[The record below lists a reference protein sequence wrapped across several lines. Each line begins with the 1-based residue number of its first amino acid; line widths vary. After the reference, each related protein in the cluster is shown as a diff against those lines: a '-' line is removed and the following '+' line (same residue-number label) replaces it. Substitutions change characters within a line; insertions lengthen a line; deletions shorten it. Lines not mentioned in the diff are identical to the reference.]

1 MQPTFFFYDYETT
14 GIDPKSDR
22 ILQFA
27 GIRTDLEF
35 NIIDK
40 PVVLY
45 SKLSNEII
53 PNPEALIVTGITPDL
68 LSDSG
73 LAEPEFIAKIYKEF
87 STSNTCVLGYNNI
100 RFDDEF
106 TRYSF
111 YRNFFDPYAREWQN
125 NNSRFDLI
133 DVVRISAA
141 LRPGNLKWP
150 TNNSTNNVSF
160 KLEDLSKA
168 NNLEHTKAHD
178 ALSDVYA
185 TIELTKL
192 INKNNPKLFNYL
204 LQMRKKD
211 FVNKVINIEQIFN
224 PDLELRSKLI
234 VHASRMVSSEYHA
247 TSIFLPLIRDPINNN
262 AIICWDLR
270 YNPNLLL
277 NLHEYTPEDISK
289 LLYTPQTE
297 LLPENKEARL
307 HLKTIF
313 CNKAPAI
320 APISTIDSDG
330 YQRIKLDKSLVFTHA
345 SSILTHKNSWYDTL
359 LDFFS
364 RKNDMFNLVNLRHS
378 DVEHQLYDKF
388 ISNEDKYLC
397 NRVHLCSAE
406 KLIEL
411 QNKFNDNR
419 LKELLFRY
427 RARNHYNSLTISEQ
441 NKWIT
446 YCQNRLHNINNIAS
460 ISFEEF
466 INKANA
472 LISDNNT
479 SDHQK
484 NILSQWSYYL
494 NTNNFIEKIREI
506 AQLDSM

>member
-27 GIRTDLEF
+27 GIRTDVEF

-45 SKLSNEII
+45 SRLSNEII
-53 PNPEALIVTGITPDL
+53 PNPEALIVTGITPNL
-68 LSDSG
+68 LSDNG
-73 LAEPEFIAKIYKEF
+73 LAEPDFIAKIYKEF

-111 YRNFFDPYAREWQN
+111 YRNFYDPYAREWQN

-141 LRPGNLKWP
+141 LRPDNLKWP
-150 TNNSTNNVSF
+150 TNNNTNNVSF

-168 NNLEHTKAHD
+168 NNLEHTQAHD

-185 TIELTKL
+185 TIGLAKL

-211 FVNKVINIEQIFN
+211 FVHKVINLEQTFN
-224 PDLELRSKLI
+224 SDSDLRSKLI
-234 VHASRMVSSEYHA
+234 VHSSRMVSSEYYA
-247 TSIFLPLIRDPINNN
+247 TSVFLPLIRDPNNNN

-270 YNPNLLL
+270 YSPDSLL
-277 NLHEYTPEDISK
+277 NLKESTSEDIIN
-289 LLYTPQTE
+289 LLYTPQKH
-297 LLPENKEARL
+297 KEARL

-320 APISTIDSDG
+320 APISTIDEDS
-330 YQRIKLDKSLVFTHA
+330 YERIQLNKSLIFTYA
-345 SSILTHKNSWYDTL
+345 NSILTHKNSWHEVL

-364 RKNDMFNLVNLRHS
+364 HKNDMYNSDNFKYS

-406 KLIEL
+406 KLIDL
-411 QNKFNDNR
+411 QDKFNDNR

-427 RARNHYNSLTISEQ
+427 RARNHYNTLNITEQ
-441 NKWIT
+441 NKWIA
-446 YCQNRLHNINNIAS
+446 YCKSRLDNNNNTAS
-460 ISFEEF
+460 ISFKEF

-479 SDHQK
+479 SDYQK
-484 NILSQWSYYL
+484 NTLSQWLYYL
-494 NTNNFIEKIREI
+494 NTNNFIEEI
-506 AQLDSM
+506 MKVKQLDSI